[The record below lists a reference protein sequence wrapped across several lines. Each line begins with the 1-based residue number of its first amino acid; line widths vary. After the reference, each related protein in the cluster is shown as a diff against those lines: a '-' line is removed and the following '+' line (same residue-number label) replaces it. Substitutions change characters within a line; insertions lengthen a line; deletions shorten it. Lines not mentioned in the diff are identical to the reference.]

1 MLAHL
6 DSIYVT
12 FKRPRSRVKV
22 QGCHGYCTAWIVN
35 FHNAGDIWWMRLN
48 YIGNVLSLGI
58 SGWCN
63 LKWVTA
69 FLAWYP
75 ATKRVLKFLTA
86 IILYCYNICRR
97 WIGFCQFTQWF
108 FDFHKN
114 YLKNWNCFAPTS
126 MHILD
131 YEPAALYPLPACCT
145 KVVDSSKHC
154 FCCSCVSVLCWQE
167 IQSCQLLSSAFF
179 KFCVMQL
186 LQVCCI
192 QIFVLLWLVSF
203 ANVPS
208 CHTSTMHFVA
218 NYFH

>member
-1 MLAHL
+1 MFLCLESNFWTICSFTGIFGMLAHL

-12 FKRPRSRVKV
+12 FKRPRSQVKV

-108 FDFHKN
+108 FDFHKKLSQK
-114 YLKNWNCFAPTS
+114 LKLLCTNEYAYPGLRTSCFISIACV
-126 MHILD
+126 
-131 YEPAALYPLPACCT
+131 LYY
-145 KVVDSSKHC
+145 SW
-154 FCCSCVSVLCWQE
+154 CS
-167 IQSCQLLSSAFF
+167 
-179 KFCVMQL
+179 
-186 LQVCCI
+186 
-192 QIFVLLWLVSF
+192 
-203 ANVPS
+203 
-208 CHTSTMHFVA
+208 
-218 NYFH
+218 

>member
-69 FLAWYP
+69 FLAWHP

-86 IILYCYNICRR
+86 ITSADAELGSANSHSDFLIFIKIISKIETALHQRVCISWTKNQLLYIHCLHVVLKLLIHQSIVSVVVVCLYCAGKR
-97 WIGFCQFTQWF
+97 F
-108 FDFHKN
+108 
-114 YLKNWNCFAPTS
+114 
-126 MHILD
+126 
-131 YEPAALYPLPACCT
+131 
-145 KVVDSSKHC
+145 KVVNYYQ
-154 FCCSCVSVLCWQE
+154 VL
-167 IQSCQLLSSAFF
+167 FF

-186 LQVCCI
+186 LHVCCI